1 MASLVGSGTGTA
13 GVPLFFST
21 SMASIIGIEFDVVL
35 VVEVKGEWRMQS
47 SGWRYRYGERERWRD
62 GEMERWRDEGE
73 RRGRKG
79 KQD

>member
-1 MASLVGSGTGTA
+1 MEDAKQRMKVQ
-13 GVPLFFST
+13 
-21 SMASIIGIEFDVVL
+21 IW
-35 VVEVKGEWRMQS
+35 GE
-47 SGWRYRYGERERWRD
+47 